1 MKKLVPLLLAAVLL
15 LAACAPAAGSA
26 AASVST
32 TASSSA
38 GSSSAATYQTITPEE
53 AQQMLQD
60 QPDAILLDVRTQEE
74 YDTQHIE
81 GATLLTDSDI
91 AEHAADVKREHVQAI
106 VDLARANYDFV
117 VLDLSRSLDAVTLQA
132 LDMAD
137 TIFPVLHLTLP
148 FIRDGKRLLS
158 IFNTLGY
165 PPAKIKL
172 INYDYA
178 KYGASAERRRLIA
191 KWEKEVQNQSR

>member
-38 GSSSAATYQTITPEE
+38 GSSSAATYQTITPQE

-60 QPDAILLDVRTQEE
+60 QPDAILLGVRTQEE

-91 AEHAADVKREHVQAI
+91 AEHAADVLPDKDAVILVYCRSGRRSAASSQQ
-106 VDLARANYDFV
+106 LAELGYTNVYDFGGIIDWPYGV
-117 VLDLSRSLDAVTLQA
+117 VTGS
-132 LDMAD
+132 
-137 TIFPVLHLTLP
+137 
-148 FIRDGKRLLS
+148 
-158 IFNTLGY
+158 N
-165 PPAKIKL
+165 
-172 INYDYA
+172 
-178 KYGASAERRRLIA
+178 
-191 KWEKEVQNQSR
+191 

>member
-32 TASSSA
+32 TASTSATSSN
-38 GSSSAATYQTITPEE
+38 AATYKTITPEE

-91 AEHAADVKREHVQAI
+91 ASRAADVLPDKDAVILVYCRSGRRSAASSQQ
-106 VDLARANYDFV
+106 LAELGYTNVYDFGGIIDWPYGV
-117 VLDLSRSLDAVTLQA
+117 VTGS
-132 LDMAD
+132 
-137 TIFPVLHLTLP
+137 
-148 FIRDGKRLLS
+148 
-158 IFNTLGY
+158 N
-165 PPAKIKL
+165 
-172 INYDYA
+172 
-178 KYGASAERRRLIA
+178 
-191 KWEKEVQNQSR
+191 